1 MNIEKW
7 LKLILIVVILAM
19 ILFLLSGK
27 NVYDSSIKYSS
38 NHIENNINKK
48 KDENKKDENKKNDI
62 HIDELHNNES
72 KMNKNTKDKIAKCMS
87 CNSNSSGSNRCKSTG
102 PLLPV
107 MDPRFNMREMCKQS
121 VLLEDHLF
129 QKEKRCHDCIIKHF
143 LTIEGLAEEAITLDK
158 EHKYPELNDIP
169 PKVRKIA
176 KKYIDNYKDPKQ
188 PAIIAQEL
196 RELRK
201 NMMQECFDAF

>member
-1 MNIEKW
+1 MVIEKW
-7 LKLILIVVILAM
+7 LKLILLLVIFAM
-19 ILFLLSGK
+19 ILFLFSCPRNGK
-27 NVYDSSIKYSS
+27 
-38 NHIENNINKK
+38 EMQ
-48 KDENKKDENKKNDI
+48 
-62 HIDELHNNES
+62 LATNET
-72 KMNKNTKDKIAKCMS
+72 KPNNTKSVDGKEVGKEVGKEMSKEMKEKMSKCMS
-87 CNSNSSGSNRCKSTG
+87 CNSTKSGSNRCKSDG

-158 EHKYPELNDIP
+158 DHKYPELNDIP

-188 PAIIAQEL
+188 PPIIAQEL

-201 NMMQECFDAF
+201 NMMQDCFDAF

>member
-1 MNIEKW
+1 MVIDKW
-7 LKLILIVVILAM
+7 LKLILLIVIFVM
-19 ILFLLSGK
+19 ILFLFSYPRNG
-27 NVYDSSIKYSS
+27 SQMQIKS
-38 NHIENNINKK
+38 NETTPMNTTSMNTTSMKTTPTTP
-48 KDENKKDENKKNDI
+48 
-62 HIDELHNNES
+62 
-72 KMNKNTKDKIAKCMS
+72 MNKEMKEKMSKCMS
-87 CNSNSSGSNRCKSTG
+87 CTSTKSGSNRCKSDG

-176 KKYIDNYKDPKQ
+176 KQYIDNSKDPKQ
-188 PAIIAQEL
+188 PSIIAQEL

-201 NMMQECFDAF
+201 NMMQDCFDAF

>member
-7 LKLILIVVILAM
+7 LKLILIVVIFAM

-27 NVYDSSIKYSS
+27 GLYDSSKIENRNHSS
-38 NHIENNINKK
+38 NQ
-48 KDENKKDENKKNDI
+48 KNDI

-72 KMNKNTKDKIAKCMS
+72 KMDKKTKDKMAMCMS
-87 CNSNSSGSNRCKSTG
+87 CNSNSNDSNGSNGSNRCKSTG

-107 MDPRFNMREMCKQS
+107 MDPRFNMREICKQS

-196 RELRK
+196 REIRK
-201 NMMQECFDAF
+201 NMMQDCFDAF

>member
-1 MNIEKW
+1 MNIEKC
-7 LKLILIVVILAM
+7 LKLILIIVIFAM
-19 ILFLLSGK
+19 ILFLF
-27 NVYDSSIKYSS
+27 SSSTNGNQTEIKTEHPKLMNQKPS
-38 NHIENNINKK
+38 
-48 KDENKKDENKKNDI
+48 ENKKTNS
-62 HIDELHNNES
+62 HIDELHNDES
-72 KMNKNTKDKIAKCMS
+72 KIDKKTKDKISKCMS
-87 CNSNSSGSNRCKSTG
+87 CTSTQAGSNRCKSTG

-107 MDPRFNMREMCKQS
+107 MDPRFNMREICKQS

-169 PKVRKIA
+169 PKVRKIE

-196 RELRK
+196 REIRK
-201 NMMQECFDAF
+201 NMMQDCFDAF

>member
-1 MNIEKW
+1 MNIEKC
-7 LKLILIVVILAM
+7 LKLILIIVILAM

-27 NVYDSSIKYSS
+27 SVSDSIITHTTTIPKT
-38 NHIENNINKK
+38 IPTTIP
-48 KDENKKDENKKNDI
+48 KKNDT

-72 KMNKNTKDKIAKCMS
+72 KIDKSVKDKISKCMS

-107 MDPRFNMREMCKQS
+107 MDPRFNMREICKQS

-196 RELRK
+196 REIRK

>member
-1 MNIEKW
+1 MKMNIEKW
-7 LKLILIVVILAM
+7 LKLILIIVIFAM
-19 ILFLLSGK
+19 ILFLFSSSPNGKQKTSEIKKPNLSV
-27 NVYDSSIKYSS
+27 NS
-38 NHIENNINKK
+38 HIDKHHIDKH
-48 KDENKKDENKKNDI
+48 
-62 HIDELHNNES
+62 HIDELHNDES
-72 KMNKNTKDKIAKCMS
+72 KIDKKTKDKISKCMS
-87 CNSNSSGSNRCKSTG
+87 CTSTQSGSNRCKSTG

-107 MDPRFNMREMCKQS
+107 MEPRFNMREICKQS

-169 PKVRKIA
+169 PKIRKIE

-196 RELRK
+196 REIRK
-201 NMMQECFDAF
+201 NMMQDCFDAF

>member
-7 LKLILIVVILAM
+7 LKLILIVVIFAM

-27 NVYDSSIKYSS
+27 GLYDSSK
-38 NHIENNINKK
+38 IENRNHTSNQ
-48 KDENKKDENKKNDI
+48 KNDI

-72 KMNKNTKDKIAKCMS
+72 KMDKKTKDKMAMCMS
-87 CNSNSSGSNRCKSTG
+87 CNSNSNDSNGSNGSNRCKSTG

-107 MDPRFNMREMCKQS
+107 MDPRFNMREICKQS

-196 RELRK
+196 REIRK
-201 NMMQECFDAF
+201 NMMQDCFDAF

>member
-1 MNIEKW
+1 MVIEKW
-7 LKLILIVVILAM
+7 LKLILLLVIFAM
-19 ILFLLSGK
+19 ILFLFSYPR
-27 NVYDSSIKYSS
+27 NANQMQIKT
-38 NHIENNINKK
+38 
-48 KDENKKDENKKNDI
+48 
-62 HIDELHNNES
+62 NEH
-72 KMNKNTKDKIAKCMS
+72 KPMEMKQMEMKQMEMKPMNKEMKEKMAKCMS
-87 CNSNSSGSNRCKSTG
+87 CNSTQSGGNRCKSTG

-107 MDPRFNMREMCKQS
+107 MEPRFNMREMCKQS

-158 EHKYPELNDIP
+158 DHKYPELNDIP

-201 NMMQECFDAF
+201 NMMQDCFDAF

>member
-19 ILFLLSGK
+19 ILFLFSGK
-27 NVYDSSIKYSS
+27 NASELKQISLVNSIV
-38 NHIENNINKK
+38 NHTQ
-48 KDENKKDENKKNDI
+48 KDENKKSEMKNEHKND
-62 HIDELHNNES
+62 HNES
-72 KMNKNTKDKIAKCMS
+72 KMDKSTKDKISKCMS

-188 PAIIAQEL
+188 PSVIAQEL

-201 NMMQECFDAF
+201 NMMQDCFDAF

>member
-1 MNIEKW
+1 MNIEKC
-7 LKLILIVVILAM
+7 LKLILIIVIFAM
-19 ILFLLSGK
+19 ILFLF
-27 NVYDSSIKYSS
+27 SSSTNGNKTEIKTEEPHKLTNQKPS
-38 NHIENNINKK
+38 
-48 KDENKKDENKKNDI
+48 ENKKINYNIYELDND
-62 HIDELHNNES
+62 ES
-72 KMNKNTKDKIAKCMS
+72 KISKDVKDKISKCMS
-87 CNSNSSGSNRCKSTG
+87 CTSTQAGSNRCKSTG

-107 MDPRFNMREMCKQS
+107 MDPRFNMREICKQS

-169 PKVRKIA
+169 PKVRKIE

-196 RELRK
+196 REIRK
-201 NMMQECFDAF
+201 NMMQDCFDAF